1 MIINFIYVLHILG
14 IEAKIFLGQSLTKL
28 MNQLPGRVSIL
39 MSQGITE
46 ERRAQIQN
54 YLISLNVQIM

>member
-1 MIINFIYVLHILG
+1 M
-14 IEAKIFLGQSLTKL
+14 FLGQSLTKL

>member
-1 MIINFIYVLHILG
+1 M
-14 IEAKIFLGQSLTKL
+14 EAKVFLAQSLTKF
-28 MNQLPGRVSIL
+28 MSQIPGRFPIL
-39 MSQGITE
+39 MSQGLNE

>member
-1 MIINFIYVLHILG
+1 M
-14 IEAKIFLGQSLTKL
+14 EAKKFLGQSLTKL

>member
-1 MIINFIYVLHILG
+1 MFCLG
-14 IEAKIFLGQSLTKL
+14 IEAKLFLAQSLTKL
-28 MNQLPGRVSIL
+28 MSQIPGRIPIL
-39 MSQGITE
+39 MSQGLIE

>member
-1 MIINFIYVLHILG
+1 MVEFINILCISG
-14 IEAKIFLGQSLTKL
+14 LDAKLFLAQSLTKL
-28 MNQLPGRVSIL
+28 MIQIPGRVSVL

-54 YLISLNVQIM
+54 YLIGLNVQIM

>member
-1 MIINFIYVLHILG
+1 MYILLMCFLYIG
-14 IEAKIFLGQSLTKL
+14 IEAKLFLAQSLTKL
-28 MNQLPGRVSIL
+28 MSQLPGRVPIL
-39 MSQGITE
+39 MSQGLIE

>member
-1 MIINFIYVLHILG
+1 MFLG
-14 IEAKIFLGQSLTKL
+14 VESKSFLGQSLTKL
-28 MNQLPGRVSIL
+28 MSQIPGRVPLL
-39 MSQGITE
+39 MSQGLTE